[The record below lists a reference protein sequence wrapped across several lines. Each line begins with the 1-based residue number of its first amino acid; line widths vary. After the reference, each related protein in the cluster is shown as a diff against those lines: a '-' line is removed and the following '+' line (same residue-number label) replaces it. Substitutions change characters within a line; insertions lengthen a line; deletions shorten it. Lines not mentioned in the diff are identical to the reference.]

1 MNELRAENMLSI
13 LTAAET
19 EMYENTRLKEEQSDL
34 TERRRLSSER
44 DQLSAVLQ
52 QANQEIEKL

>member
-34 TERRRLSSER
+34 TERRRLTSER
-44 DQLSAVLQ
+44 DQL
-52 QANQEIEKL
+52 